1 MPDRNTTQLDAGSP
15 FDYDAN
21 ALLYCRSRALRRLVR
36 PTGGV
41 GDRGR
46 DGRARRRPA
55 AGEHGRGHPAG
66 RREMWFVGE
75 FLEVSEPRRLVYT
88 DAMSDEHD
96 NVVSPGDMGLPPGH
110 PTTTEVRVELE
121 ARDATTK
128 MVMTHVGIPADS
140 PGAAGWTMAFD
151 KLTALVVAER

>member
-1 MPDRNTTQLDAGSP
+1 M
-15 FDYDAN
+15 
-21 ALLYCRSRALRRLVR
+21 
-36 PTGGV
+36 
-41 GDRGR
+41 
-46 DGRARRRPA
+46 
-55 AGEHGRGHPAG
+55 
-66 RREMWFVGE
+66 GE